1 MFGKVERVRTRVE
14 NGGGTELLVEPNGMH
29 VRNTTRSA
37 ASYRIDLPTN
47 VQEVRIV
54 VAGQLARRL
63 EAAGGMTI
71 ELPIQS

>member
-1 MFGKVERVRTRVE
+1 
-14 NGGGTELLVEPNGMH
+14 MH